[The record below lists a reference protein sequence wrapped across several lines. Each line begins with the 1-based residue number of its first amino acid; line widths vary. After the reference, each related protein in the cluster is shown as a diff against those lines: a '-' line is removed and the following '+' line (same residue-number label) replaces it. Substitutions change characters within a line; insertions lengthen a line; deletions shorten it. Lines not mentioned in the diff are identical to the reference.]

1 MITRLSEANLQ
12 SIETFLTV
20 KLSQYSKSGST
31 VFSSEPVAAS
41 SDCHRLRN
49 ALCLCSTVQPA
60 QAVPERCPKSLVID
74 FAVKTFDCLL
84 E

>member
-41 SDCHRLRN
+41 SDCPGRGV
-49 ALCLCSTVQPA
+49 ALCLCLPVQP
-60 QAVPERCPKSLVID
+60 AVPERCPKSSAID
-74 FAVKTFDCLL
+74 FAVKTSDFLL